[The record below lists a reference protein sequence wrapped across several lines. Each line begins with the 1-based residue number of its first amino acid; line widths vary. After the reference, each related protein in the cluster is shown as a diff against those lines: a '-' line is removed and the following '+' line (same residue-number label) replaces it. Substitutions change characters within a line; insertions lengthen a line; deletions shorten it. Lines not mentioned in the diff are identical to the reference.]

1 MRGKGVNSLYGKIM
15 LALGFALLW
24 SGCGISTT
32 AYLYPPLDFSVDQS
46 SITIRNNGLNYES
59 SEGVNQ
65 TFKGINIYYR
75 IFQDKSNAQ
84 GKQNDLLT
92 LKEGYEGN
100 PDAFMNYAETQGFC
114 YMRKA
119 TSSAQPTVIIAANNE
134 SQHTINT
141 TTWEEKGLDNDSNY
155 ILVRNINR
163 PENNFL
169 EKNFDA
175 DDQDYTGNDSTGGGT
190 FHMVLFAVSYGEDS
204 IGAPVYSDPFIADS
218 ILEF

>member
-1 MRGKGVNSLYGKIM
+1 MRGKGVNSLYVKIM
-15 LALGFALLW
+15 LALGFALLG

-75 IFQDKSNAQ
+75 IFQNKSDAQ
-84 GKQNDLLT
+84 GKQNNLLT
-92 LKEGYEGN
+92 SKKGYEGN
-100 PDAFMNYAETQGFC
+100 PDAFMNYAETQEFC

-134 SQHTINT
+134 SLHTIST
-141 TTWEEKGLDNDSNY
+141 TTWELDNDSTY

-169 EKNFDA
+169 EKNFDKA
-175 DDQDYTGNDSTGGGT
+175 DDQDYTGDDSTGGGT

>member
-1 MRGKGVNSLYGKIM
+1 VRGKDVNSLYGKIM
-15 LALGFALLW
+15 LALEFALLW

-32 AYLYPPLDFSVDQS
+32 AYLYPPLDFSVDKS

-134 SQHTINT
+134 SLHTIST
-141 TTWEEKGLDNDSNY
+141 TTWELDNDSNY
-155 ILVRNINR
+155 ILVRNINHR
-163 PENNFL
+163 PNENNFL

-175 DDQDYTGNDSTGGGT
+175 DDQDYMGNDSTGGGT
-190 FHMVLFAVSYGEDS
+190 FHMVLFAVSYGQDT
-204 IGAPVYSDPFIADS
+204 IGAIYSDPVIATT